1 MWVSLDEPLPGKWA
15 FQGSHFHV
23 HELTSCPGA
32 VLHEWV
38 QPGSCLGLGPWAST
52 VIDHYCTW
60 AIPLYWWWSGNSL
73 YQIPFHS
80 AWEQALS
87 GERRSMRTYFMR
99 LVSFPQSQGVWVFR
113 FGLLFHFVSWASLS
127 DRQVVNWPGTSR
139 NIRTSHPS
147 WIVYMWPW
155 VPGFNILE
163 EFRFEN
169 SLSAFH

>member
-1 MWVSLDEPLPGKWA
+1 MWVSMDEPLPGKWA

-23 HELTSCPGA
+23 HELTRCLVA
-32 VLHEWV
+32 ALHEWA

-52 VIDHYCTW
+52 VSDHYCTW
-60 AIPLYWWWSGNSL
+60 VHYTGDEVAIAF
-73 YQIPFHS
+73 IKFHS
-80 AWEQALS
+80 TQVENRHCQ
-87 GERRSMRTYFMR
+87 ERRSMWTYFMR
-99 LVSFPQSQGVWVFR
+99 LISFPQSQGVWVFS
-113 FGLLFHFVSWASLS
+113 FGLLLHFVSWASLS

-139 NIRTSHPS
+139 NIPTSHPS

-155 VPGFNILE
+155 VPGFNVLE